1 MFYTKHIMEE
11 NIGQLENFEIG
22 KHIVAVDLFCGVGGL
37 THGLEKAGI
46 KVVAGIDNDSSC
58 RYAYEKNNNA
68 KFIEANIKD
77 VNGTEI
83 NKLFPENSIKVLVG
97 CAPCQTFSQHTKKIK
112 NREEDPRWNLLYE
125 FLRII
130 KESNPDIVS
139 MENVPQ
145 LRKYKI
151 FEDFVKGLIK
161 QGYKVNYKI
170 AYCPRYGIPQT
181 RKRLLLLASRKKEIE
196 FIPETNTPEDY
207 PSIEESIKD
216 LPSIKD
222 GEENKEDKLHR
233 SWRLTKMNKKRIR
246 SSKPGGSW
254 LDWDEKIKLECHK
267 KESGSTYKAVYGR
280 MEWTKPSPTI
290 TTQFYSYGTGR
301 FGHPKQNRAI
311 SLREGAIL
319 QTFPKDYKF
328 LEEEKEVNFTQ
339 LGRHIGNAVPVKLG
353 EVIGKSI
360 NNSVNS

>member
-1 MFYTKHIMEE
+1 MKQE
-11 NIGQLENFEIG
+11 L
-22 KHIVAVDLFCGVGGL
+22 VAVDLFCGVGGL
-37 THGLEKAGI
+37 THGLKKSGI
-46 KVVAGIDNDSSC
+46 KVVAGIDNDASC
-58 RYAYEKNNNA
+58 KYAYEENNNA
-68 KFIEANIKD
+68 RFIEADIKEIH
-77 VNGTEI
+77 GEEI
-83 NKLFPENSIKVLVG
+83 NKLFPKNSIKILVG

-145 LRKYKI
+145 LRNYKI
-151 FEDFVKGLIK
+151 FEDFVKGLNK
-161 QGYKVNYKI
+161 MGYSVNYKV

-181 RKRLLLLASRKKEIE
+181 RKRLLLLASKKKKID
-196 FIPETNTPEDY
+196 FIAETNTPKNY
-207 PSIEESIKD
+207 PSIKEVIKD
-216 LPSIKD
+216 LPSIKA
-222 GEENKEDKLHR
+222 GQENKEDKLHR
-233 SWRLTKMNKKRIR
+233 SWKLSEINKKRIK

-254 LDWDEKIKLECHK
+254 LDWDEDIRLECHK
-267 KESGSTYKAVYGR
+267 KENGSTYKAVYGR
-280 MEWTKPSPTI
+280 MSWNKPSPTI

-319 QTFPKDYKF
+319 QTFPKNYKF
-328 LEEEKEVNFTQ
+328 VEEGKEVNFNQ

-360 NNSVNS
+360 KNSYAL